1 MTFITLFIKQRFYN
15 SPNVRYHPTTHTNV
29 KVLRGTTA
37 APATAAAVASG
48 STAAATAA
56 GPSAKDQATGK
67 SNLEDLSIVFNLL
80 VSIIDHMISSLP
92 NGSSP
97 TSHAGRNGKSNGT
110 KAKFTLSAATMKQLQ
125 ILRQPTDWVGP
136 VFCNTVRPLLLVQGK
151 WSYQVEIAWR
161 LLFRHLVRK
170 NRTFDDDSDEE

>member
-1 MTFITLFIKQRFYN
+1 MHEINF
-15 SPNVRYHPTTHTNV
+15 
-29 KVLRGTTA
+29 VL
-37 APATAAAVASG
+37 
-48 STAAATAA
+48 
-56 GPSAKDQATGK
+56 
-67 SNLEDLSIVFNLL
+67 
-80 VSIIDHMISSLP
+80 SSLP

-151 WSYQVEIAWR
+151 WSYQVSIHETLVQQHIDQNS
-161 LLFRHLVRK
+161 LRHSRSRSRGGFCSDTWSGRTGPSTTTRMKSDGHSITSNVLSTSCTVHVNSPNRELVPSIDKKSPLISLGAR
-170 NRTFDDDSDEE
+170 